1 MMATAATSDVVQN
14 ALKIAEHDD
23 EVGEV
28 STSSLSNSSQ
38 LSMAVFVEPLY
49 VQIFAK
55 QNMFFVIVHCNTYV
69 LLHI

>member
-1 MMATAATSDVVQN
+1 MLQN
-14 ALKIAEHDD
+14 ALKIAEDDD

-49 VQIFAK
+49 VQILAK
-55 QNMFFVIVHCNTYV
+55 QNNIFVIVHCNTYV